1 MPLNLV
7 SSHFRCRALLCL
19 PSVLQTHRRSIQF
32 QSNFSHTCALCFS
45 YSLFVTQGKRGQHKQ
60 HTEARNLQKFFAAE
74 AGPGITEERTRNP
87 LAPRQVNVVAQ
98 HDSEQRSAAQSP
110 RKAKTPEL
118 HSIACSPI
126 VPPRVEEPAGIA
138 ANTSASSQDTHAE
151 KHAQYLLRLHKL
163 APALRSSAAAAPL
176 PAPSQRISAPPPP
189 QQQHTHLCGDWQLY
203 PILEK
208 SRASPESKTASPF
221 VSPVA
226 AANSAVAPSQSM
238 LWQHTI
244 PTPLSTEKDRDS
256 ERETQAMDL
265 SADEPWEY
273 TGHDAARDA
282 SYDVA
287 LVSTS
292 TLSSSPTPSFPSPA
306 DSPPQTD
313 YNDWLGGSTMWLARS
328 AQNAAIANDNTCP
341 DSDEV
346 VHDMGTVHGRGSVR
360 VRSSGGLESSGGGAK
375 GKAKRSGSR
384 EDTVDALLAIDAS
397 ALVFTAVSQVL
408 FNFCVCVYVWGA
420 RRRSASA
427 RSTQHRGVYEGT

>member
-1 MPLNLV
+1 M
-7 SSHFRCRALLCL
+7 
-19 PSVLQTHRRSIQF
+19 
-32 QSNFSHTCALCFS
+32 
-45 YSLFVTQGKRGQHKQ
+45 QHKQ
-60 HTEARNLQKFFAAE
+60 HTEARNLQKKFAAE
-74 AGPGITEERTRNP
+74 TGPGIPEERTRNP

-98 HDSEQRSAAQSP
+98 QDSEQRSAAESP
-110 RKAKTPEL
+110 RKVKTPEL

-126 VPPRVEEPAGIA
+126 ALTRFEEPAGIA

-163 APALRSSAAAAPL
+163 APALRSSAANALL
-176 PAPSQRISAPPPP
+176 PAPSQQMSAPPPP
-189 QQQHTHLCGDWQLY
+189 QQQHTHLRGDWQLY

-208 SRASPESKTASPF
+208 SRASPESETASPF

-256 ERETQAMDL
+256 ERDTQAMDL

-282 SYDVA
+282 SNDVA

-292 TLSSSPTPSFPSPA
+292 ALSSSPTPSFPSPA
-306 DSPPQTD
+306 DPPPQTD

-328 AQNAAIANDNTCP
+328 AQDAAIANDNTCP
-341 DSDEV
+341 NSAEV
-346 VHDMGTVHGRGSVR
+346 VHDMGAVHGSRSVR
-360 VRSSGGLESSGGGAK
+360 VRSSGGLESSGGRAK
-375 GKAKRSGSR
+375 GGAKRSGSR
-384 EDTVDALLAIDAS
+384 EDTVDALLAIDAA
-397 ALVFTAVSQVL
+397 ALASTAVSQVL
-408 FNFCVCVYVWGA
+408 FYFCACAYVWGV
-420 RRRSASA
+420 RRRSALA
-427 RSTQHRGVYEGT
+427 RSTQHIRIYERT